1 MLTAQGCASRR
12 ERLFQALPGPCDLL
26 VLGDPSHL
34 IYFANYVPS
43 PFEFRTVESSA
54 LLALEPGRSTLI
66 ADNLLGPYL
75 DKAHVDEVVAPTWYD
90 GTRPTAPRRGQL
102 VESTLARLAKIPG
115 NRIGVELAAVPS
127 G

>member
-1 MLTAQGCASRR
+1 MLTAEGCHSRR
-12 ERLFQALPGPCDLL
+12 DRLFQALPSPLDFLI
-26 VLGDPSHL
+26 LGDPSHL

-54 LLALEPGRSTLI
+54 LLVLEPARAALI

-90 GTRPTAPRRGQL
+90 GTRPTFPRRGQL
-102 VESTLARLAKIPG
+102 VESTVTRLAMIP
-115 NRIGVELAAVPS
+115 
-127 G
+127 